1 MIRGLGDPCPPGY
14 MLDPATQAICVPAT
28 DAIVLTHAADDPN
41 FSVTVSAKAPPA
53 AGGFDAKTLGI
64 VIVAAFLF
72 AVVFKK

>member
-1 MIRGLGDPCPPGY
+1 MIRGLDDPCPPGY
-14 MLDPATQAICVPAT
+14 MLDPNTQAICLPAT

-41 FSVTVSAKAPPA
+41 YSVTVSANTPAPVA
-53 AGGFDAKTLGI
+53 GFDAKTLGI